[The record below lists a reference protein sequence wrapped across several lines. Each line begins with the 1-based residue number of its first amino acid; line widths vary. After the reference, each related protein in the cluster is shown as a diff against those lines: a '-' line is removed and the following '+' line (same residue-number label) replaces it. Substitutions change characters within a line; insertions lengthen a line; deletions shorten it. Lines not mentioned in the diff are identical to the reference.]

1 MVAAVGHGIHS
12 YQPPLQETCAVVY
25 AVYRQAGRPLLLL
38 PLANLQ
44 APREQLSRTVYN
56 VQGMSICPRELATAI
71 AEHVPGE
78 DVTDVH
84 TVG

>member
-1 MVAAVGHGIHS
+1 
-12 YQPPLQETCAVVY
+12 
-25 AVYRQAGRPLLLL
+25 
-38 PLANLQ
+38 
-44 APREQLSRTVYN
+44 VYN